1 MAGIHTQIT
10 PVPNKKGFVQMSM
23 KTLEQFSNTLQYGIA
38 RSILAARAGL
48 GFGGARDYYSTF
60 GYKRNPDHADFLAK
74 YLHQDI
80 AGRIINAPVDA
91 LWTDHPML
99 DGGARFNKRWKDVV
113 DQTDLF
119 FHLSRADKFAGLGAY
134 ALLLVGIDDG
144 LPLDQP
150 VRPGTSRNITFLQPY
165 LQQSVEILA
174 LEQSTASPR
183 FGLPTMYKVTP
194 GDTLT
199 KNSSYL
205 LAKTQQAFTV
215 HWSRVLHLADNCLE
229 SNVIGHSRLEPVYNT
244 LDDLMKVA
252 GGSAETYWL
261 TANRGMQVDVDKD
274 MEMDDEDAA
283 ALADE
288 VDEYSN
294 GLRRVMRTRG
304 VKISSLGSDV
314 ADPRGNFNV
323 LIALLSSNTGIPQ
336 RVLMGAEAGQLASQQ
351 DRANWANRI
360 EERQQ
365 NWGAP
370 KCLKPMIAQLTTMGV
385 IPAPINLKITWAEA
399 FKMSPLERGQTSAQ
413 QARSITNVTRAME
426 TAQKVGVDV
435 ITVEEARE
443 MVAPGDSVLILKD
456 LPKGTLPPKLSAPTN
471 DPQNKLDEIE
481 ANGKIQEKAAK
492 EAAKQAA
499 KNPPEAN
506 APFGNPAAS
515 TPE

>member
-1 MAGIHTQIT
+1 MNDIRNQIQ
-10 PVPNKKGFVQMSM
+10 PVPSKPGFIQMSM
-23 KTLEQFSNTLQYGIA
+23 KTLEQFGNAMQYSLA
-38 RSILAARAGL
+38 RSMLAARAGM
-48 GFGGARDYYSTF
+48 GFGGARDYYATF
-60 GYKRNPDHADFLAK
+60 GYKRNPDHKDFIAK
-74 YLHQDI
+74 YLWQDI

-91 LWTDHPML
+91 LWTDHPQL

-134 ALLLVGIDDG
+134 AVLLIGIDDG

-165 LQQSVEILA
+165 LQGSIEILT
-174 LEQSTASPR
+174 LEQSFNSPR
-183 FGLPTMYKVTP
+183 FGLPVMYKITP
-194 GDTLT
+194 GDTLS
-199 KNSSYL
+199 KNSSFL
-205 LAKTQQAFTV
+205 LSKNAQAFQV
-215 HWSRVLHLADNCLE
+215 HYTRLLHLADNCLE
-229 SNVIGHSRLEPVYNT
+229 NNVVGHSRLEPVYNT
-244 LDDLMKVA
+244 LDDIIKVA

-261 TANRGMQVDVDKD
+261 TANRGMQVDVDKE
-274 MEMDDEDAA
+274 MELDEDDAA
-283 ALADE
+283 ALAAE

-304 VKISSLGSDV
+304 VKINSLGSDV

-370 KCLKPMIAQLTTMGV
+370 KCLKPLVAQLTMMGV
-385 IPAPINLKITWAEA
+385 IPSPINLKITWAEA

-413 QARSITNVTRAME
+413 QARSITNVTRAIE
-426 TAQKVGVDV
+426 TSQKVGIDV
-435 ITVEEARE
+435 ISVEEARE

-456 LPKGTLPPKLSAPTN
+456 KPVGTMAPKLSAPTN
-471 DPQNKLDEIE
+471 DPKNKLDEIE

-492 EAAKQAA
+492 TAAKQAA
-499 KNPPEAN
+499 ENPPAGN
-506 APFGNPAAS
+506 A
-515 TPE
+515 E